1 MPRNVHAQSD
11 WLRIN
16 FVLFKLAEQLVQQP
30 YQSQLAAKDITQG
43 DTSYLSHL
51 FDLYKIQLY
60 FLMLVQKFAK
70 YIEVDTVEFFGIN
83 FLSDMPERTEKGEFN
98 CILSHTLVRMF
109 SLAKKCS
116 DVAAQTDDQLQICTL
131 QTNVN
136 QQILAF

>member
-60 FLMLVQKFAK
+60 FLMLVQRFSK

-83 FLSDMPERTEKGEFN
+83 FLSDMPERT
-98 CILSHTLVRMF
+98 
-109 SLAKKCS
+109 
-116 DVAAQTDDQLQICTL
+116 
-131 QTNVN
+131 
-136 QQILAF
+136 